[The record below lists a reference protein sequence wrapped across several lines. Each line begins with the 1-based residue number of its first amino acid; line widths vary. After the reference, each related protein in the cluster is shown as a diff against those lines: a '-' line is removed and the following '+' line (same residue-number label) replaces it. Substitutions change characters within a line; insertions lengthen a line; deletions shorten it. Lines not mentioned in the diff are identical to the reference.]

1 MYFKIVYGVIFL
13 KKIGVLT
20 SGGDAPG
27 MNAAVRAVVRKAIY
41 QGVEVYGIKNGF
53 QGIINREF
61 KKMDTGSVGGIIQ
74 KGGTVLYSA
83 RFSEFKEDAVQEQ
96 AIKNLQEFG
105 IEGLV
110 VIGGDGSFH
119 GAQKL
124 TAKGFPCISI
134 PATIDNDISGT
145 DFTIGFDTALNTIIE
160 AIDKIRDTATSH
172 ERTYVIEVMGREAG
186 DLALWSGLAA
196 GAESVL
202 IPEDTDDFSSVID
215 RLYRG
220 RERGKRHSIII
231 LAEGVG
237 SGVEFGERIEKE
249 TKLDTRV
256 TVLGHIQRGG
266 APSAA
271 DRVLAGRLGA
281 KAVELLLA
289 GSAGEMVGLEKNQL
303 VSYKILD
310 VLAKERDVAAEM
322 YQLVKELSI

>member
-1 MYFKIVYGVIFL
+1 M

-41 QGVEVYGIKNGF
+41 HGVEVYGIKNGF
-53 QGIINREF
+53 QGLINREF

-74 KGGTVLYSA
+74 KGGTFLYSA
-83 RFSEFKEDAVQEQ
+83 RFSEFKEDSVQEQ
-96 AIKNLQEFG
+96 AIKNLREFG

-124 TAKGFPCISI
+124 TEKGFPCISI

-237 SGVEFGERIEKE
+237 NGVEYGERIEKE

-281 KAVELLLA
+281 KAVELLLD